1 MGLLQLIFFQIPN
14 NAKKRKQA
22 RKLVEK
28 ARVIQQS
35 KKVNVEEKTNL
46 RRSSRTE
53 ATAKRSYCEHEVSL
67 TNRVLTHSQ

>member
-1 MGLLQLIFFQIPN
+1 MCLLQFIFFQIPN

-35 KKVNVEEKTNL
+35 KKVSVEEKTNL

-53 ATAKRSYCEHEVSL
+53 TTAKRSYCEHEVLL
-67 TNRVLTHSQ
+67 TKRFLTHSQ